1 MGICPCIKHIP
12 GHFSSPKDPHLEV
25 LESNLNKDD
34 IDKQIEYL
42 EFIANYPLAMTSHIK
57 LNNIDDKN
65 PTTVS
70 KKVITN
76 IIREKLQFDGFLLS
90 DAIDMKALSENIVK
104 KHNNALDAGV
114 DATCYCSGNI
124 EELERICNEKRFMTE
139 KSLNRFENIK
149 KVIHNP
155 CEKIDVEAQRSLYN
169 HGLNKWFDEIYLYDA
184 TEVLHHMQKKGEN
197 L

>member
-1 MGICPCIKHIP
+1 
-12 GHFSSPKDPHLEV
+12 
-25 LESNLNKDD
+25 
-34 IDKQIEYL
+34 
-42 EFIANYPLAMTSHIK
+42 
-57 LNNIDDKN
+57 
-65 PTTVS
+65 VS

-104 KHNNALDAGV
+104 KHNNALNAGV
-114 DATCYCSGNI
+114 DATCYFSGNI

-184 TEVLHHMQKKGEN
+184 TEVLHQM
-197 L
+197 